1 MKLREK
7 GMKNLEVADIVGVH
21 HCTISQ
27 WYSKYKKDKKL
38 IVVAKRG
45 RVKGSNKRLSDE
57 QEEKIIRMLIDTTP
71 EQLKFK
77 FALWTREAVKELIF
91 RELNIEL
98 PISTV
103 GDYLENGNKILILE
117 STPKLINAQ
126 NWLLLGVHGYGN
138 SMMNDIYLKSAIQT
152 INNGLTWLIPD
163 ITMEILSKLNSDSLN
178 QKDVLNQ
185 LSKAEQ
191 QVAILLKDGLSNT
204 KISEELKLSINTVKS
219 HIKNIYLKLEV
230 KDRFSFI
237 NLLNKK

>member
-1 MKLREK
+1 MKKISLYTNLKRDYEK
-7 GMKNLEVADIVGVH
+7 MKN
-21 HCTISQ
+21 S
-27 WYSKYKKDKKL
+27 
-38 IVVAKRG
+38 
-45 RVKGSNKRLSDE
+45 
-57 QEEKIIRMLIDTTP
+57 LIDYD
-71 EQLKFK
+71 LK
-77 FALWTREAVKELIF
+77 
-91 RELNIEL
+91 NIENREEL
-98 PISTV
+98 LTLKENLIIINTSVNLEKEEETIEIL
-103 GDYLENGNKILILE
+103 LENRNKILILE

-163 ITMEILSKLNSDSLN
+163 ITMEILSKLNSDSLK

-219 HIKNIYLKLEV
+219 HIKNIYLKLDV

>member
-1 MKLREK
+1 MKKISLYTNLKRDYEK
-7 GMKNLEVADIVGVH
+7 MKN
-21 HCTISQ
+21 S
-27 WYSKYKKDKKL
+27 
-38 IVVAKRG
+38 
-45 RVKGSNKRLSDE
+45 
-57 QEEKIIRMLIDTTP
+57 LIDYD
-71 EQLKFK
+71 LK
-77 FALWTREAVKELIF
+77 
-91 RELNIEL
+91 NIENREEL
-98 PISTV
+98 LTLKENLIIINTSVNLDKEEETIEIL
-103 GDYLENGNKILILE
+103 LENRNKILILE

-152 INNGLTWLIPD
+152 ISNGLTWLIPD
-163 ITMEILSKLNSDSLN
+163 ITMEILSKLNSDSLK

>member
-1 MKLREK
+1 MKKISLYTNLKRDYEK
-7 GMKNLEVADIVGVH
+7 MKN
-21 HCTISQ
+21 S
-27 WYSKYKKDKKL
+27 
-38 IVVAKRG
+38 
-45 RVKGSNKRLSDE
+45 
-57 QEEKIIRMLIDTTP
+57 LIDYD
-71 EQLKFK
+71 LK
-77 FALWTREAVKELIF
+77 
-91 RELNIEL
+91 NIENWEEL
-98 PISTV
+98 LTLKENLININTSVNLDKEEETIEIL
-103 GDYLENGNKILILE
+103 LENGNKILILE

-163 ITMEILSKLNSDSLN
+163 ITMEILSKLNSDSLK

-219 HIKNIYLKLEV
+219 HIKNIYLKLDV
-230 KDRFSFI
+230 KDRFSFV
-237 NLLNKK
+237 NLLNKN

>member
-1 MKLREK
+1 MKKISLYTNLKRDYEK
-7 GMKNLEVADIVGVH
+7 MKN
-21 HCTISQ
+21 S
-27 WYSKYKKDKKL
+27 
-38 IVVAKRG
+38 
-45 RVKGSNKRLSDE
+45 
-57 QEEKIIRMLIDTTP
+57 LIDYD
-71 EQLKFK
+71 LK
-77 FALWTREAVKELIF
+77 
-91 RELNIEL
+91 NIENREEL
-98 PISTV
+98 LTLKDNFVIINTSVNLEKEEETIEIL
-103 GDYLENGNKILILE
+103 LENRNKILILE

-219 HIKNIYLKLEV
+219 HIKNIYLKLDV
-230 KDRFSFI
+230 KDRFSFV
-237 NLLNKK
+237 NLLNKN

>member
-1 MKLREK
+1 MKKISLYTNLKRDYEK
-7 GMKNLEVADIVGVH
+7 MKN
-21 HCTISQ
+21 S
-27 WYSKYKKDKKL
+27 
-38 IVVAKRG
+38 
-45 RVKGSNKRLSDE
+45 
-57 QEEKIIRMLIDTTP
+57 LIDYD
-71 EQLKFK
+71 LK
-77 FALWTREAVKELIF
+77 
-91 RELNIEL
+91 NIENREEL
-98 PISTV
+98 LTLKENIIIINTSVNLEKEEETIEIL
-103 GDYLENGNKILILE
+103 LENRNKILILE

-163 ITMEILSKLNSDSLN
+163 ITMEILSKLNSDSLK

-191 QVAILLKDGLSNT
+191 QVALLLKDGYSNT

>member
-1 MKLREK
+1 MKKISLYTNLKRDYEK
-7 GMKNLEVADIVGVH
+7 MK
-21 HCTISQ
+21 S
-27 WYSKYKKDKKL
+27 S
-38 IVVAKRG
+38 
-45 RVKGSNKRLSDE
+45 
-57 QEEKIIRMLIDTTP
+57 LIDYD
-71 EQLKFK
+71 LK
-77 FALWTREAVKELIF
+77 
-91 RELNIEL
+91 NIENREEL
-98 PISTV
+98 LTLKENLIIINTSVNLDKEEETIEIL
-103 GDYLENGNKILILE
+103 LENGNKILILE

>member
-1 MKLREK
+1 MKKISLYTNLKRDYEK
-7 GMKNLEVADIVGVH
+7 MKNGLVD
-21 HCTISQ
+21 
-27 WYSKYKKDKKL
+27 YD
-38 IVVAKRG
+38 
-45 RVKGSNKRLSDE
+45 
-57 QEEKIIRMLIDTTP
+57 
-71 EQLKFK
+71 LK
-77 FALWTREAVKELIF
+77 
-91 RELNIEL
+91 NIENREEL
-98 PISTV
+98 LTLKDNIVIINTSVNLEKEEETIEIL
-103 GDYLENGNKILILE
+103 LENRNRILILE
-117 STPKLINAQ
+117 SSPKLINAQ

>member
-1 MKLREK
+1 MKKISLYTNLKRDYEK
-7 GMKNLEVADIVGVH
+7 MKN
-21 HCTISQ
+21 S
-27 WYSKYKKDKKL
+27 
-38 IVVAKRG
+38 
-45 RVKGSNKRLSDE
+45 
-57 QEEKIIRMLIDTTP
+57 LIDYD
-71 EQLKFK
+71 LK
-77 FALWTREAVKELIF
+77 
-91 RELNIEL
+91 NIENREEL
-98 PISTV
+98 LTLKENIIIINTSVNLDKEEETIEIL
-103 GDYLENGNKILILE
+103 LENRNKILILE

-163 ITMEILSKLNSDSLN
+163 ITMEILSKLNSDSLK

-219 HIKNIYLKLEV
+219 HIKNIYLKLDV
-230 KDRFSFI
+230 KDRFSFV
-237 NLLNKK
+237 NLLNKN

>member
-1 MKLREK
+1 MKKISLYTNLKRDYEK
-7 GMKNLEVADIVGVH
+7 MKN
-21 HCTISQ
+21 S
-27 WYSKYKKDKKL
+27 
-38 IVVAKRG
+38 
-45 RVKGSNKRLSDE
+45 
-57 QEEKIIRMLIDTTP
+57 LIDYD
-71 EQLKFK
+71 LK
-77 FALWTREAVKELIF
+77 
-91 RELNIEL
+91 NIENREEL
-98 PISTV
+98 LTLKENLIIINTSVNLDKEEETIEML
-103 GDYLENGNKILILE
+103 LENGNKILILE

-219 HIKNIYLKLEV
+219 HIKNIYLKLDV

>member
-1 MKLREK
+1 MKKISLYTNLKRDYEK
-7 GMKNLEVADIVGVH
+7 MKN
-21 HCTISQ
+21 S
-27 WYSKYKKDKKL
+27 
-38 IVVAKRG
+38 
-45 RVKGSNKRLSDE
+45 
-57 QEEKIIRMLIDTTP
+57 LIDYD
-71 EQLKFK
+71 LK
-77 FALWTREAVKELIF
+77 
-91 RELNIEL
+91 NIENGEEL
-98 PISTV
+98 LTLKENLIIINTSVNLDKEEETIEIL
-103 GDYLENGNKILILE
+103 LENGNKILILE

-178 QKDVLNQ
+178 QKDILNQ

-219 HIKNIYLKLEV
+219 HIKNIYFKLEV

>member
-1 MKLREK
+1 MKKISLYTNLKRDYEK
-7 GMKNLEVADIVGVH
+7 MK
-21 HCTISQ
+21 S
-27 WYSKYKKDKKL
+27 S
-38 IVVAKRG
+38 
-45 RVKGSNKRLSDE
+45 
-57 QEEKIIRMLIDTTP
+57 LIDYD
-71 EQLKFK
+71 LK
-77 FALWTREAVKELIF
+77 
-91 RELNIEL
+91 NIENREEL
-98 PISTV
+98 LTLKENLIIINTSVNLDKEEETIEIL
-103 GDYLENGNKILILE
+103 LENRNKILILE

>member
-1 MKLREK
+1 MKKISLYTNLKRDYEK
-7 GMKNLEVADIVGVH
+7 MKN
-21 HCTISQ
+21 S
-27 WYSKYKKDKKL
+27 
-38 IVVAKRG
+38 
-45 RVKGSNKRLSDE
+45 
-57 QEEKIIRMLIDTTP
+57 LIDYD
-71 EQLKFK
+71 LK
-77 FALWTREAVKELIF
+77 
-91 RELNIEL
+91 NIENREEL
-98 PISTV
+98 LTLKENLIIINTSVNLDKEEETIEIL
-103 GDYLENGNKILILE
+103 LENGNKILILE

-163 ITMEILSKLNSDSLN
+163 ITMEILSKLNSDSLK

-219 HIKNIYLKLEV
+219 HIKNIYLKLDV

>member
-1 MKLREK
+1 MKKISLYTNLKRDYEK
-7 GMKNLEVADIVGVH
+7 MKN
-21 HCTISQ
+21 S
-27 WYSKYKKDKKL
+27 
-38 IVVAKRG
+38 
-45 RVKGSNKRLSDE
+45 
-57 QEEKIIRMLIDTTP
+57 LIDYD
-71 EQLKFK
+71 LK
-77 FALWTREAVKELIF
+77 
-91 RELNIEL
+91 NIENREEL
-98 PISTV
+98 LTLKENIIIINTSVNLDKEEETIEIL
-103 GDYLENGNKILILE
+103 LENGNKILILE

-191 QVAILLKDGLSNT
+191 QVAILLKDGVSNT

>member
-1 MKLREK
+1 MKKISLYTNLKRDYEK
-7 GMKNLEVADIVGVH
+7 MKN
-21 HCTISQ
+21 S
-27 WYSKYKKDKKL
+27 
-38 IVVAKRG
+38 
-45 RVKGSNKRLSDE
+45 
-57 QEEKIIRMLIDTTP
+57 LIDYD
-71 EQLKFK
+71 LK
-77 FALWTREAVKELIF
+77 
-91 RELNIEL
+91 NIENREEL
-98 PISTV
+98 LTLKENLIIINTSVNLDKEEETIEIL
-103 GDYLENGNKILILE
+103 LENRNKILILD
-117 STPKLINAQ
+117 SAPKLINAQ

-152 INNGLTWLIPD
+152 ISNGLTWLIPD

-219 HIKNIYLKLEV
+219 HIKNIYFKLEV

>member
-1 MKLREK
+1 MKKISLYTNLKRDYEK
-7 GMKNLEVADIVGVH
+7 MKN
-21 HCTISQ
+21 S
-27 WYSKYKKDKKL
+27 
-38 IVVAKRG
+38 
-45 RVKGSNKRLSDE
+45 
-57 QEEKIIRMLIDTTP
+57 LIDYD
-71 EQLKFK
+71 LKNIEN
-77 FALWTREAVKELIF
+77 REELITLK
-91 RELNIEL
+91 ENLIIINTSVNLDKEEETIEIL
-98 PISTV
+98 
-103 GDYLENGNKILILE
+103 LENRNKILILE

-219 HIKNIYLKLEV
+219 HIKNIYLKLDV
-230 KDRFSFI
+230 KDRFSFV
-237 NLLNKK
+237 NLLNKN

>member
-1 MKLREK
+1 MKKISLYTNLKRDYEK
-7 GMKNLEVADIVGVH
+7 MKN
-21 HCTISQ
+21 S
-27 WYSKYKKDKKL
+27 
-38 IVVAKRG
+38 
-45 RVKGSNKRLSDE
+45 
-57 QEEKIIRMLIDTTP
+57 LIDYD
-71 EQLKFK
+71 LK
-77 FALWTREAVKELIF
+77 
-91 RELNIEL
+91 NIENREEL
-98 PISTV
+98 LTLKENLIIINTSVNLDKEEETIETL
-103 GDYLENGNKILILE
+103 LENRNKILILE
-117 STPKLINAQ
+117 SAPKLINAQ

>member
-1 MKLREK
+1 MKKISLYTNLKRDYEK
-7 GMKNLEVADIVGVH
+7 MKN
-21 HCTISQ
+21 S
-27 WYSKYKKDKKL
+27 
-38 IVVAKRG
+38 
-45 RVKGSNKRLSDE
+45 
-57 QEEKIIRMLIDTTP
+57 LIDYD
-71 EQLKFK
+71 LK
-77 FALWTREAVKELIF
+77 
-91 RELNIEL
+91 NIENREEL
-98 PISTV
+98 LTLKENLIIINTSVNLDKEEETIEIL
-103 GDYLENGNKILILE
+103 LENGRNKILILE

>member
-1 MKLREK
+1 MKKISLYTNLKRDYEK
-7 GMKNLEVADIVGVH
+7 MKN
-21 HCTISQ
+21 S
-27 WYSKYKKDKKL
+27 
-38 IVVAKRG
+38 
-45 RVKGSNKRLSDE
+45 
-57 QEEKIIRMLIDTTP
+57 LIDYD
-71 EQLKFK
+71 LK
-77 FALWTREAVKELIF
+77 
-91 RELNIEL
+91 NIENREEL
-98 PISTV
+98 LTLKENLIIINTSVNLDKEEETIEIL
-103 GDYLENGNKILILE
+103 LENRNKILILE

-163 ITMEILSKLNSDSLN
+163 ITMEILSKLNSDSLK

-237 NLLNKK
+237 NLLNKN

>member
-1 MKLREK
+1 MKKISLYTNLKRDYEK
-7 GMKNLEVADIVGVH
+7 MKN
-21 HCTISQ
+21 S
-27 WYSKYKKDKKL
+27 
-38 IVVAKRG
+38 
-45 RVKGSNKRLSDE
+45 
-57 QEEKIIRMLIDTTP
+57 LIDYD
-71 EQLKFK
+71 LK
-77 FALWTREAVKELIF
+77 
-91 RELNIEL
+91 NIENREEL
-98 PISTV
+98 LTLKENIIIINTSVNLEKEEETIEIL
-103 GDYLENGNKILILE
+103 LENRNKILILE

>member
-1 MKLREK
+1 MKKISLYTNLKRDYEK
-7 GMKNLEVADIVGVH
+7 MKN
-21 HCTISQ
+21 S
-27 WYSKYKKDKKL
+27 
-38 IVVAKRG
+38 
-45 RVKGSNKRLSDE
+45 
-57 QEEKIIRMLIDTTP
+57 LIDYD
-71 EQLKFK
+71 LK
-77 FALWTREAVKELIF
+77 
-91 RELNIEL
+91 NIENREEL
-98 PISTV
+98 LTLKENIIIINTSVNLDKEEETIEIL
-103 GDYLENGNKILILE
+103 LENRNKILILE

-219 HIKNIYLKLEV
+219 HIKNIYLKLDV

>member
-1 MKLREK
+1 MKKISLYTNLKRDYEK
-7 GMKNLEVADIVGVH
+7 MKN
-21 HCTISQ
+21 S
-27 WYSKYKKDKKL
+27 
-38 IVVAKRG
+38 
-45 RVKGSNKRLSDE
+45 
-57 QEEKIIRMLIDTTP
+57 LIDYD
-71 EQLKFK
+71 LK
-77 FALWTREAVKELIF
+77 
-91 RELNIEL
+91 NIENREEL
-98 PISTV
+98 LTLKENLIIINTSVNLEKEEETIEIL
-103 GDYLENGNKILILE
+103 LENRNKILILE

-163 ITMEILSKLNSDSLN
+163 ITMEILSKLNSDSLK

-219 HIKNIYLKLEV
+219 HIKNIYLKLDV
-230 KDRFSFI
+230 KDRFSFV
-237 NLLNKK
+237 NLLNKN

>member
-1 MKLREK
+1 MKKISLYTNLKRDYEK
-7 GMKNLEVADIVGVH
+7 MKNSH
-21 HCTISQ
+21 
-27 WYSKYKKDKKL
+27 
-38 IVVAKRG
+38 
-45 RVKGSNKRLSDE
+45 
-57 QEEKIIRMLIDTTP
+57 IDYD
-71 EQLKFK
+71 LK
-77 FALWTREAVKELIF
+77 
-91 RELNIEL
+91 NIENREEL
-98 PISTV
+98 LTLKENIIIINTSVNLDKEEETIEIL
-103 GDYLENGNKILILE
+103 LENGNKILILE

>member
-1 MKLREK
+1 MKKISLYTNLKRDYEK
-7 GMKNLEVADIVGVH
+7 MKN
-21 HCTISQ
+21 S
-27 WYSKYKKDKKL
+27 
-38 IVVAKRG
+38 
-45 RVKGSNKRLSDE
+45 
-57 QEEKIIRMLIDTTP
+57 LIDYD
-71 EQLKFK
+71 LK
-77 FALWTREAVKELIF
+77 
-91 RELNIEL
+91 NIENREEL
-98 PISTV
+98 LTLKENIIIINTSVNLEKEEETIEIL
-103 GDYLENGNKILILE
+103 LENRNKILILE

-219 HIKNIYLKLEV
+219 HIKNIYLKLDV
-230 KDRFSFI
+230 KDRFSFV
-237 NLLNKK
+237 NLLNKN

>member
-1 MKLREK
+1 MKKMSLYTNLKRDYEK
-7 GMKNLEVADIVGVH
+7 MKN
-21 HCTISQ
+21 S
-27 WYSKYKKDKKL
+27 
-38 IVVAKRG
+38 
-45 RVKGSNKRLSDE
+45 
-57 QEEKIIRMLIDTTP
+57 LIDYD
-71 EQLKFK
+71 LK
-77 FALWTREAVKELIF
+77 
-91 RELNIEL
+91 NIENREEL
-98 PISTV
+98 LTLKENIIIINTSVNLDKEEETIEIL
-103 GDYLENGNKILILE
+103 LENGNKILILE

>member
-1 MKLREK
+1 MKRVFLYTNLNIDYEK
-7 GMKNLEVADIVGVH
+7 MKN
-21 HCTISQ
+21 S
-27 WYSKYKKDKKL
+27 L
-38 IVVAKRG
+38 IEY
-45 RVKGSNKRLSDE
+45 D
-57 QEEKIIRMLIDTTP
+57 
-71 EQLKFK
+71 LK
-77 FALWTREAVKELIF
+77 
-91 RELNIEL
+91 NIENIQEL
-98 PISTV
+98 LNVKDNIVIINTSVNLDKEEETIEIL
-103 GDYLENGNKILILE
+103 LENRNKILILE

-163 ITMEILSKLNSDSLN
+163 ITMEILSKLNSDSLK

>member
-1 MKLREK
+1 MKKISLYTNLKRDYEK
-7 GMKNLEVADIVGVH
+7 MKN
-21 HCTISQ
+21 S
-27 WYSKYKKDKKL
+27 
-38 IVVAKRG
+38 
-45 RVKGSNKRLSDE
+45 
-57 QEEKIIRMLIDTTP
+57 LIDYD
-71 EQLKFK
+71 LK
-77 FALWTREAVKELIF
+77 
-91 RELNIEL
+91 NIENWEEL
-98 PISTV
+98 LTLKENLIIINTSVNLDKEEETIETL
-103 GDYLENGNKILILE
+103 LENRNKILILE

>member
-1 MKLREK
+1 MKKISLYTNLKRDYEK
-7 GMKNLEVADIVGVH
+7 MKN
-21 HCTISQ
+21 S
-27 WYSKYKKDKKL
+27 
-38 IVVAKRG
+38 
-45 RVKGSNKRLSDE
+45 
-57 QEEKIIRMLIDTTP
+57 LIDYD
-71 EQLKFK
+71 LK
-77 FALWTREAVKELIF
+77 
-91 RELNIEL
+91 NIENREEL
-98 PISTV
+98 LTLKENLIIINTSVNLDKEEETIEIL
-103 GDYLENGNKILILE
+103 LENGNKILILE

-178 QKDVLNQ
+178 QKNVLNQ

-219 HIKNIYLKLEV
+219 HIKNIYLKLDV
-230 KDRFSFI
+230 KDRFSFV
-237 NLLNKK
+237 NLLNKN

>member
-1 MKLREK
+1 MKKISLYTNLKRDYEK
-7 GMKNLEVADIVGVH
+7 MKN
-21 HCTISQ
+21 S
-27 WYSKYKKDKKL
+27 
-38 IVVAKRG
+38 
-45 RVKGSNKRLSDE
+45 
-57 QEEKIIRMLIDTTP
+57 LIDYD
-71 EQLKFK
+71 LK
-77 FALWTREAVKELIF
+77 
-91 RELNIEL
+91 NIENREEL
-98 PISTV
+98 LTLKENIIIINTSVNLDKEEETIEIL
-103 GDYLENGNKILILE
+103 LENGNKILILE

-178 QKDVLNQ
+178 QKNVLNQ

-219 HIKNIYLKLEV
+219 HIKNIYLKLDV
-230 KDRFSFI
+230 KDRFSFV
-237 NLLNKK
+237 NLLNKN

>member
-1 MKLREK
+1 MKKISLYTNLKRDYEK
-7 GMKNLEVADIVGVH
+7 MKN
-21 HCTISQ
+21 S
-27 WYSKYKKDKKL
+27 
-38 IVVAKRG
+38 
-45 RVKGSNKRLSDE
+45 
-57 QEEKIIRMLIDTTP
+57 LIDYD
-71 EQLKFK
+71 LK
-77 FALWTREAVKELIF
+77 
-91 RELNIEL
+91 NIENREEL
-98 PISTV
+98 LTLKENLIIINTSVNLDKEEETIEIL
-103 GDYLENGNKILILE
+103 LENGNKILILE

-163 ITMEILSKLNSDSLN
+163 ITMEILSKLNSDSLK

>member
-1 MKLREK
+1 MKKISLYTNLKRDYEK
-7 GMKNLEVADIVGVH
+7 MKN
-21 HCTISQ
+21 S
-27 WYSKYKKDKKL
+27 
-38 IVVAKRG
+38 
-45 RVKGSNKRLSDE
+45 
-57 QEEKIIRMLIDTTP
+57 LIDYD
-71 EQLKFK
+71 LK
-77 FALWTREAVKELIF
+77 
-91 RELNIEL
+91 NIENREEL
-98 PISTV
+98 LTLKENIIIINTSVNLDKEEETIETL
-103 GDYLENGNKILILE
+103 LENGNKILILE

-178 QKDVLNQ
+178 QKDVFNQ

-219 HIKNIYLKLEV
+219 HIKNIYLKLDV
-230 KDRFSFI
+230 KDRFSFV
-237 NLLNKK
+237 NLLNKN

>member
-1 MKLREK
+1 MKKISLYTNLKRDYEK
-7 GMKNLEVADIVGVH
+7 MKN
-21 HCTISQ
+21 S
-27 WYSKYKKDKKL
+27 
-38 IVVAKRG
+38 
-45 RVKGSNKRLSDE
+45 
-57 QEEKIIRMLIDTTP
+57 LIDYD
-71 EQLKFK
+71 LK
-77 FALWTREAVKELIF
+77 
-91 RELNIEL
+91 NIENREEL
-98 PISTV
+98 LNLKDNIVIINTSVNLDKEEETIEIL
-103 GDYLENGNKILILE
+103 LENRNKILILE

>member
-1 MKLREK
+1 MKKISLYTNLKRDYEK
-7 GMKNLEVADIVGVH
+7 MKN
-21 HCTISQ
+21 S
-27 WYSKYKKDKKL
+27 
-38 IVVAKRG
+38 
-45 RVKGSNKRLSDE
+45 
-57 QEEKIIRMLIDTTP
+57 LIDYD
-71 EQLKFK
+71 LK
-77 FALWTREAVKELIF
+77 
-91 RELNIEL
+91 NIENREEL
-98 PISTV
+98 LTLKENLIIINTSVNLEKEEETIEIL
-103 GDYLENGNKILILE
+103 LENGNKILILE

-219 HIKNIYLKLEV
+219 HIKNIYLKLDV
-230 KDRFSFI
+230 KDRFSFV
-237 NLLNKK
+237 NLLNKN